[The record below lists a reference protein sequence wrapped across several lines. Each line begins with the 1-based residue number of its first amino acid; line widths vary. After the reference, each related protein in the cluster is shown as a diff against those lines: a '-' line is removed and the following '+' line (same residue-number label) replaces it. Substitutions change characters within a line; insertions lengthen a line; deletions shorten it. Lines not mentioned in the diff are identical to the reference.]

1 MFLCEVGM
9 NNTLVGLLHPQA
21 DEKMFNF
28 SKCSAPSLF
37 LSVSFPSLWLFV
49 SAGLCLWVFTC
60 WRPEECCWFAS
71 SVFTVGFKRMLSITN
86 KRQHLHLQTRMNKL
100 VVWAQH
106 CSINWYNFK
115 SCVTFTG
122 LLALREKSSPS
133 DFFLMCV
140 CVHIASKCAGKTICY
155 QLAITKGMEMC
166 RKPTWWGTS
175 SPLRNLEKCEELD
188 ICQLPRLAQPG
199 STQAH
204 LVNSANYA
212 NQKPNDDDDEGV

>member
-1 MFLCEVGM
+1 MEAHDCGRILIRTSRSSSLLYTLRSSYLHNWLMFLCEVGM

-133 DFFLMCV
+133 DFFFNVCV
-140 CVHIASKCAGKTICY
+140 CVCTLH
-155 QLAITKGMEMC
+155 Q
-166 RKPTWWGTS
+166 
-175 SPLRNLEKCEELD
+175 NVLERPFV
-188 ICQLPRLAQPG
+188 I
-199 STQAH
+199 S
-204 LVNSANYA
+204 
-212 NQKPNDDDDEGV
+212 